1 MIIKMYLETITMPRT
16 TCSDAGKNLAACR
29 WRKHN
34 KKKARAKFQAEKA
47 ANQAKKAAKAKK
59 LQAAALKQKS
69 KLPKKKLPKIPKK
82 KKKKKGKIYTSDV
95 FD

>member
-1 MIIKMYLETITMPRT
+1 MPRT

-34 KKKARAKFQAEKA
+34 KKKARGKFQVEKA
-47 ANQAKKAAKAKK
+47 ANQAKKAVKAAKVKK

-69 KLPKKKLPKIPKK
+69 KLPKKKIPKK
-82 KKKKKGKIYTSDV
+82 KKKMKKGKIYTSYV

>member
-1 MIIKMYLETITMPRT
+1 MPRT

-34 KKKARAKFQAEKA
+34 KKKAKAKFQAEKA

-82 KKKKKGKIYTSDV
+82 KKKMKKGKIYTSDV
-95 FD
+95 FDKDSLESYAFP

>member
-1 MIIKMYLETITMPRT
+1 MPRT

-34 KKKARAKFQAEKA
+34 KKKARGKFQVEKA
-47 ANQAKKAAKAKK
+47 ANQAKKAAKAAKVKK

-69 KLPKKKLPKIPKK
+69 KLLKKKIPKKKIPKK
-82 KKKKKGKIYTSDV
+82 KKKMKKGKIYTSDV

>member
-1 MIIKMYLETITMPRT
+1 MPRT

-34 KKKARAKFQAEKA
+34 KKKARGKFQVEKA
-47 ANQAKKAAKAKK
+47 ANQAKKAVKAAKVKK
-59 LQAAALKQKS
+59 LQAAAVKQKS
-69 KLPKKKLPKIPKK
+69 KLPKKKIPKK
-82 KKKKKGKIYTSDV
+82 KKKMKKGKIYTSDV

>member
-1 MIIKMYLETITMPRT
+1 MPRT

-34 KKKARAKFQAEKA
+34 KKKARGKFQVEKA
-47 ANQAKKAAKAKK
+47 ANQAKKAVKAAKVKK

-69 KLPKKKLPKIPKK
+69 KLPKKKIPKK
-82 KKKKKGKIYTSDV
+82 KKKMKKGKIYTSDV

>member
-1 MIIKMYLETITMPRT
+1 MPRT

-34 KKKARAKFQAEKA
+34 KKKARGKFQVEKA
-47 ANQAKKAAKAKK
+47 ANQAKKAVKAAKVKK

-69 KLPKKKLPKIPKK
+69 KLPKKKIPKK
-82 KKKKKGKIYTSDV
+82 KKKMKKGRIYTSK
-95 FD
+95 

>member
-1 MIIKMYLETITMPRT
+1 MPRT

-34 KKKARAKFQAEKA
+34 KKKARGKFQVEKA
-47 ANQAKKAAKAKK
+47 ANQAKKAVKAAKVKK

-69 KLPKKKLPKIPKK
+69 KLPKKKIPKK
-82 KKKKKGKIYTSDV
+82 KKKMKKGKIYTGDV

>member
-1 MIIKMYLETITMPRT
+1 MPRT

-34 KKKARAKFQAEKA
+34 KKKARGKFQVEKA
-47 ANQAKKAAKAKK
+47 ANQAKKAVKAAKVKK

-69 KLPKKKLPKIPKK
+69 ELPKKKIPKK
-82 KKKKKGKIYTSDV
+82 KKKMKKGKIYTSDV

>member
-1 MIIKMYLETITMPRT
+1 MPRT

-34 KKKARAKFQAEKA
+34 KKKARGKFQVEKA
-47 ANQAKKAAKAKK
+47 ANQAKKAVKAAKVKK

-69 KLPKKKLPKIPKK
+69 KLPKKKIPKK
-82 KKKKKGKIYTSDV
+82 KKKMKTGKLYTSDV

>member
-1 MIIKMYLETITMPRT
+1 MPRT

-34 KKKARAKFQAEKA
+34 KKKARGKFQVEKA
-47 ANQAKKAAKAKK
+47 ANQAKKAVKAAKVKK
-59 LQAAALKQKS
+59 LQAAALKRKS
-69 KLPKKKLPKIPKK
+69 KLPKKKIPKK
-82 KKKKKGKIYTSDV
+82 KKKMKKGKIYTSDV

>member
-1 MIIKMYLETITMPRT
+1 MPRT

-34 KKKARAKFQAEKA
+34 KKKARGKFQVEKA
-47 ANQAKKAAKAKK
+47 ANQAKKAVKAAKVKK

-69 KLPKKKLPKIPKK
+69 KLPKKKIPKK
-82 KKKKKGKIYTSDV
+82 KKKMKKGKLYTSDV

>member
-1 MIIKMYLETITMPRT
+1 MPRT

-34 KKKARAKFQAEKA
+34 KKKARGKFQVEKA
-47 ANQAKKAAKAKK
+47 ANQTKKAVKAAKVKK

-69 KLPKKKLPKIPKK
+69 KLPKKKIPKK
-82 KKKKKGKIYTSDV
+82 KKKMKKGKIYTSDV

>member
-1 MIIKMYLETITMPRT
+1 MPRT

-47 ANQAKKAAKAKK
+47 ANQAKKAAKAAKAKK
-59 LQAAALKQKS
+59 LQAAAVKQKALWRLQRWS
-69 KLPKKKLPKIPKK
+69 A
-82 KKKKKGKIYTSDV
+82 SDFSV
-95 FD
+95 AKDFVAASASARER

>member
-1 MIIKMYLETITMPRT
+1 MPRT

-34 KKKARAKFQAEKA
+34 KKKARGKFQVEKA
-47 ANQAKKAAKAKK
+47 ANQAKKAAKAAKVKK

-69 KLPKKKLPKIPKK
+69 KLPKKNIPKK
-82 KKKKKGKIYTSDV
+82 KKKMKKGKIYTSDV